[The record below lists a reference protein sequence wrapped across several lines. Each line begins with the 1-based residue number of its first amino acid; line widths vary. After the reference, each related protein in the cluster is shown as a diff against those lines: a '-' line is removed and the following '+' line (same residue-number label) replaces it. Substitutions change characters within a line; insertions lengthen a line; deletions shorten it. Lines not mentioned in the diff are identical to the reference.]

1 MYRHY
6 TRISNISRYTIIS
19 PDRPSN
25 TSPLPVAVLRPQNSL
40 ECIMDMSAGAEIGK
54 LVNGLKV
61 PMLAVQSLDDP
72 ILTSEGTPTQACVL
86 DKVEDLFVLLTK

>member
-1 MYRHY
+1 
-6 TRISNISRYTIIS
+6 
-19 PDRPSN
+19 
-25 TSPLPVAVLRPQNSL
+25 
-40 ECIMDMSAGAEIGK
+40 MDMSAGAEIGK